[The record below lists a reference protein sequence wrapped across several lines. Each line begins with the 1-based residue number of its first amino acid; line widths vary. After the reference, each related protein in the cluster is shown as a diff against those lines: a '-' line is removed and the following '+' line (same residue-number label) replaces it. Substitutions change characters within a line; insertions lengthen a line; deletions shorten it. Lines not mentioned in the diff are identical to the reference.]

1 MTSFGLLP
9 NDVLLDI
16 FDFYVAYK
24 GLATKTTTEAWQ
36 ILIHVCRRWRHIV
49 FGSPRRLDLRLFCTA
64 NTPAKDLLD
73 IWPAFPIL
81 VNGHV
86 LERIDETLNLVSDD
100 SDVDNIV
107 AALKR
112 SDRVCQ
118 IMVACIPSQME
129 KVSAAM
135 GEPFPELTDLWLKPW
150 DEMVAAF
157 PDSFLG
163 GFAPRLRS
171 LWLDCIAFPGLPRL
185 LLSATGLVALRLL
198 DIPHSGYVAPDA
210 MVTGLS
216 ALTHLRTLQLHF
228 KSPQSFPAEE
238 SQPPPPRARFA
249 LPLGDFYFRGV
260 SEYLDDFLARI
271 DAPELNYLGISFF
284 NQIDFD
290 APQLVRFLN
299 RTPSLKKFEKA
310 CITFGSGAVGVKLS
324 TRIPYLG
331 ALNMNIL
338 ADEFDWQLSSLAQ
351 FCNPSIRP
359 LPIAEDLYIYEFR
372 RSLPDQQDDFETTE
386 WLQVL
391 RPFNGVKDLYLSKEV
406 SVRLTRAMQ
415 EMVGGT
421 MLPILKNV
429 FLEGFQPSTP
439 IPEGI
444 SQFVAERQLHDNP
457 IFVSRWDRDPEQETF

>member
-1 MTSFGLLP
+1 MTSTGLLP
-9 NDVLLDI
+9 DDVLLDI
-16 FDFYVAYK
+16 FDFYVTVK
-24 GLATKTTTEAWQ
+24 GPTTKTKTEAWQ

-64 NTPAKDLLD
+64 NTAVKEILD

-86 LERIDETLNLVSDD
+86 LERIDEASNLVSVD

-112 SDRVCQ
+112 SDRVSQ
-118 IMVACIPSQME
+118 IMVACTSSQME

-135 GEPFPELTDLWLKPW
+135 QEPFPELTDLWLKPW
-150 DEMVAAF
+150 DEMVPVF

-163 GFAPRLRS
+163 EFAPRLRS
-171 LWLDCIAFPGLPRL
+171 LWLDNIAFPGLPRL
-185 LLSATGLVALRLL
+185 LLSVTGLRTLRLL

-210 MVTGLS
+210 MVTSLS
-216 ALTHLRTLQLHF
+216 ALSNLRTLQLRF
-228 KSPQSFPAEE
+228 KSPQSFPAQDG
-238 SQPPPPRARFA
+238 QPPPPSTRFV

-260 SEYLDDFLARI
+260 SEYLEDFLVRI
-271 DAPELNYLGISFF
+271 DAPQLNYLEISFF

-290 APQLVRFLN
+290 TPQLIRFLG

-310 CITFGSGAVGVKLS
+310 CIVFGGGAVGVKLS

-331 ALNMNIL
+331 ALDVNIL
-338 ADEFDWQLSSLAQ
+338 CNEFDWQLSSLAQ
-351 FCNPSIRP
+351 FCNPSFRP
-359 LPIAEDLYIYEFR
+359 LPIAEDLYIYEYQ

-391 RPFNGVKDLYLSKEV
+391 RPFNGVKDLYLSKDV
-406 SVRLTRAMQ
+406 SAHLTPAIQ
-415 EMVGGT
+415 DMVGGT
-421 MLPILKNV
+421 MLPTLQNI
-429 FLEGFQPSTP
+429 FLEGFQPSAA
-439 IPEGI
+439 IPDGI
-444 SQFVAERQLHDNP
+444 RQLVAERQVNDNP
-457 IFVSRWDRDPEQETF
+457 ILVSRWDRDPEQETF